1 VRRLSKLKVLVSGG
15 SGFVGSHLIRSLS
28 RKHEVHNLDIT
39 PPKFECDNFLQVDI
53 RDRKALGEAFRTQL
67 RDIDAIIHLAALS
80 RERESEVEQVKYFET
95 NIIGT
100 ASVLREACENSR
112 CRKFVFASTYLVYGD
127 SSRSQIQES
136 APLHPKSI
144 YAITK
149 ATGEM
154 ICNNFSLAKEF
165 NTVCLRKGL
174 IFGEGDESKRLVE
187 LYLSRAKDGLDLQV
201 FGNKVLDFVY
211 VGDVVKAY
219 EKALEPSVN
228 GTFNIGSGSGT
239 PLRDLALLAKQS
251 FHSPSRIIEQ
261 PLTSTDVDFYIS
273 DNTRMTKELGV
284 HPTLNVQDFI
294 QNRARVVAEV
304 R

>member
-1 VRRLSKLKVLVSGG
+1 MKVLVSGG
-15 SGFVGSHLIRSLS
+15 SGFVGSHLIKSLS
-28 RKHEVHNLDIT
+28 RNHEVHNLDIS
-39 PPKFECDNFLQVDI
+39 PPKFERDKFLQVDI

-67 RDIDAIIHLAALS
+67 KDIDAIIHLAALS
-80 RERESEVEQVKYFET
+80 RERESEVEQTKYFET

-100 ASVLREACENSR
+100 ANVLQEARENSR

-127 SSRSQIQES
+127 SSRSKIDES

-154 ICNNFSLAKEF
+154 ICNSFSLTKGF
-165 NTVCLRKGL
+165 STVCFRKGL

-187 LYLSRAKDGLDLQV
+187 LFLSRAREGLDLQV
-201 FGNKVLDFVY
+201 FGNKVLDFVH
-211 VGDVVKAY
+211 VDDVVKAY
-219 EKALEPSVN
+219 EKALEPSIN

-239 PLRDLALLAKQS
+239 PVRDLALLAKQS

-261 PLTSTDVDFYIS
+261 PLTNTDVDFYVS

-294 QNRARVVAEV
+294 QNRAKVVAAEV
-304 R
+304 PS

>member
-1 VRRLSKLKVLVSGG
+1 LRVLVSGG
-15 SGFVGSHLIRSLS
+15 TGFVGSHLIRSLS
-28 RKHEVHNLDIT
+28 RKHEVHNLDIS

-53 RDRKALGEAFRTQL
+53 RDRKAVGEAFRTQL
-67 RDIDAIIHLAALS
+67 KDIDAIIHLAALS

-100 ASVLREACENSR
+100 ANVLREACENSR

-127 SSRSQIQES
+127 SSRSQVDES

-154 ICNNFSLAKEF
+154 ICNSFSLAKEF

-174 IFGEGDESKRLVE
+174 IFGEGDESKRVVE

-211 VGDVVKAY
+211 VGDVVRAY
-219 EKALEPSVN
+219 EKALEPSVY

-239 PLRDLALLAKQS
+239 SVRDLALLAKQS
-251 FHSPSRIIEQ
+251 FHSSSRIIEQ
-261 PLTSTDVDFYIS
+261 PLSSTDVEFYVS
-273 DNTRMTKELGV
+273 DNTRMTRELGV
-284 HPTLNVQDFI
+284 HPTLNVRDFI
-294 QNRARVVAEV
+294 QNRAKVVAEEV
-304 R
+304 PS

>member
-1 VRRLSKLKVLVSGG
+1 LKVLVSGG
-15 SGFVGSHLIRSLS
+15 SGFVGSHLIKSLS
-28 RKHEVHNLDIT
+28 RNHEVHNLDIS
-39 PPKFECDNFLQVDI
+39 PPKFERDKFLQVDI
-53 RDRKALGEAFRTQL
+53 KDRKALGEAFRTQL

-80 RERESEVEQVKYFET
+80 RERESEVEQTKYFET

-100 ASVLREACENSR
+100 ANMLREACENSQ

-127 SSRSQIQES
+127 SSRSQIDEN
-136 APLHPKSI
+136 APLRPKSI

-219 EKALEPSVN
+219 EKALEPSAN
-228 GTFNIGSGSGT
+228 GTFNIGSGTGT
-239 PLRDLALLAKQS
+239 PVRDLAVLAKQS
-251 FHSPSRIIEQ
+251 FHSASRIIEQ

-273 DNTRMTKELGV
+273 DNTRMTKELSV
-284 HPTLNVQDFI
+284 HPTLSVQSFI
-294 QNRARVVAEV
+294 QNRAKLVAEQV
-304 R
+304 PS